1 MSPTAAPAVRRAA
14 SLPPDE
20 RRSAIVASTLP
31 LLVAHGEMVTT
42 RQIADAAGIAEGTI
56 FRVFAD
62 KDAVITAAVE
72 AALDTAP
79 LEEHLRAI
87 DASLSFE
94 ASLVAAVEIL
104 QQRVVDI
111 WRLVSSIGPRF
122 HNQTKRPVVDLD
134 ALVDLFKANRTKL
147 WVEPLVAA
155 RHLRTLT
162 LSATHPMMVGEPMAP
177 ADIIELFLHGVS
189 RATKGKGR

>member
-1 MSPTAAPAVRRAA
+1 MPATATPPKRAA
-14 SLPPDE
+14 ALPPDE
-20 RRSAIVASTLP
+20 RRSAIVAATLP
-31 LLVAHGEMVTT
+31 LLIEHGEMVTT

-62 KDAVITAAVE
+62 KDAVIAAAVD
-72 AALDTAP
+72 AALDTGP

-87 DASLSFE
+87 DPTLSFE
-94 ASLVAAVEIL
+94 HALLAAVEIL

-111 WRLVSSIGPRF
+111 WRVASSIGPRF
-122 HNQTKRPVVDLD
+122 HDQAPRPVVEVD
-134 ALVDLFKANRTKL
+134 ALIALFESKRTKL
-147 WVEPLVAA
+147 RVDPVVAA

-177 ADIIELFLHGVS
+177 AEIVTLFLHGV
-189 RATKGKGR
+189 AKGKR